1 MGRFIPNDEII
12 RDLCL
17 RNEDFQQRKRGLY
30 LNCSKDAFL
39 DLNLTTVKM
48 AKREIFH
55 INKRL
60 NAIDFP
66 CDFLKLSSVNIIDR
80 HGCFIPVFKNDSLH
94 SKMVDVSAAKNCA
107 CEFNCGYKLCN
118 TVKGYEAVVS
128 VKTDKLPNGDPISF
142 KCVDRK
148 SIDPNG
154 FFYSETQ
161 YPLRVYEDGVWTNTV
176 LHTESK
182 KLCSVEVDVNGC
194 ICDTDANVNK
204 LCHACGID
212 VAGIPVG
219 GDANS
224 FHNDPK
230 VDTWIY
236 HCNSKF
242 DWFSTQCGAHGF
254 GQHRRHDFNH
264 VYNVEEDNN
273 RIIFPSHFGHD
284 RVMVRYYHDISLKN
298 IQVPFIAKE
307 CYMTGLQ
314 YFANTNNDK
323 KQQLANVYEVK
334 YSKQKFAL
342 LQELNKYRISEMRMI
357 LTPPVRVPS
366 YIDHRH
372 DRNWGIW

>member
-1 MGRFIPNDEII
+1 
-12 RDLCL
+12 
-17 RNEDFQQRKRGLY
+17 
-30 LNCSKDAFL
+30 
-39 DLNLTTVKM
+39 
-48 AKREIFH
+48 
-55 INKRL
+55 
-60 NAIDFP
+60 
-66 CDFLKLSSVNIIDR
+66 
-80 HGCFIPVFKNDSLH
+80 VFKNDSLH
-94 SKMVDVSAAKNCA
+94 GKMIDVGAAKDCA
-107 CEFNCGYKLCN
+107 CEFKCGYKLCN

-128 VKTDKLPNGDPISF
+128 VKSDKMPNGDPISF
-142 KCVDRK
+142 NCVDRK

-161 YPLRVYEDGVWTNTV
+161 YPLRVYDNGVWTNTV
-176 LHTESK
+176 LHTESI
-182 KLCSVEVDVNGC
+182 KLCSVEVDKNGC
-194 ICDTDANVNK
+194 ICDTEENVNR
-204 LCHACGID
+204 LCNACGIE
-212 VAGIPVG
+212 VGGILVG

-242 DWFSTQCGAHGF
+242 DWFSTQCGSHGF
-254 GQHRRHDFNH
+254 GQHKRHNFNN
-264 VYNVEEDNN
+264 VYNVDESGN
-273 RIIFPSHFGHD
+273 RLIFPPNFGHD
-284 RVMVRYYHDISLKN
+284 RVMVRSYHDISLKN

-342 LQELNKYRISEMRMI
+342 LLELNKYRIEEMRMM

-366 YIDHRH
+366 YIAHRY
-372 DRNWGIW
+372 DRN